1 MSPEPLT
8 LDYWKDEDV
17 WVGRIR
23 ELPGISS
30 QGRSVAELEANVRA
44 AYALAKLDRR
54 PRLGAAVRAKPI
66 RL

>member
-1 MSPEPLT
+1 MKPEALT
-8 LDYWKDEDV
+8 LDYWKDADV
-17 WVGRIR
+17 YVGRIR

-44 AYALAKLDRR
+44 AYELAKLDRM
-54 PRLGAAVRAKPI
+54 PRVGAEVRAKLI